1 MSAFNR
7 PSKENPTMTDRDV
20 RASMKATQVLSIA
33 ILILLLIGTAA
44 PTSALRIGGPE
55 VVVPVI
61 AHNPGLL
68 GTEWRTDV
76 WIDNPYGD
84 VSDVTL
90 TFYPTNGSPV
100 VVETAIGE
108 YMGLFF
114 DDIVLNTF
122 GLDDIKG
129 MLIVSAPDTRIE
141 VRARIFNTGGGDGEF
156 GQALFGLDTGDLR
169 RQSYVSGVSTIE
181 GNRVSFGIANPTG
194 SSFEVNLYVD
204 DAQDNVNLHFET
216 VTLEPHQLIQ
226 FSDVAA
232 RWGLPGSSTIRIQV
246 SSALNENLVYA
257 YASVVRND
265 TGDASF
271 LFGTSPN
278 T

>member
-1 MSAFNR
+1 VNR
-7 PSKENPTMTDRDV
+7 LDKEYPTMTNRDV
-20 RASMKATQVLSIA
+20 RASIQATRYLPVALV
-33 ILILLLIGTAA
+33 ILLMIGMAA
-44 PTSALRIGGPE
+44 PTAALRIGGPE

-68 GTEWRTDV
+68 GSEWQTDV

-108 YMGLFF
+108 YVGLFY

-122 GLDDIKG
+122 GMDNTKG
-129 MLIVSAPDTRIE
+129 MLIVSAPGTRIE

-169 RQSYVSGVSTIE
+169 RQSYVSGISTTE
-181 GNRVSFGIANPTG
+181 GNRVSFGIANPTEN
-194 SSFEVNLYVD
+194 SFDVNLYVD
-204 DAQDNVNLHFET
+204 DAQDNVSLHSET
-216 VTLEPHQLIQ
+216 VKLEPYQVIQ

-232 RWGLPGSSTIRIQV
+232 RWGLPESSIIRIQV
-246 SSALNENLVYA
+246 NSAFNENFFYA

>member
-1 MSAFNR
+1 MGNHDA
-7 PSKENPTMTDRDV
+7 
-20 RASMKATQVLSIA
+20 RANMKATQHLPVA
-33 ILILLLIGTAA
+33 ILLLLVIGLAA
-44 PTSALRIGGPE
+44 PSSALKIGGPE

-68 GTEWRTDV
+68 GTEWRTEV

-84 VSDVTL
+84 VSDVIL

-100 VVETAIGE
+100 VVETTIGE
-108 YMGLFF
+108 YMELFY

-122 GLDDIKG
+122 GMDNTKG
-129 MLIVSAPDTRIE
+129 MLIVSAPGTRVE
-141 VRARIFNTGGGDGEF
+141 VRARIFNTGGGEGQF
-156 GQALFGLDTGDLR
+156 GQAMFGLDTGDLR
-169 RQSYVSGVSTIE
+169 RQSYVSGISTIE
-181 GNRVSFGIANPTG
+181 GNRVSFGIANPTEN
-194 SSFEVNLYVD
+194 SFDVNLDVVD
-204 DAQDNVNLHFET
+204 AGDGVNLHSET
-216 VTLEPHQLIQ
+216 VTLEPYQVVQ

-232 RWGLPGSSTIRIQV
+232 RLGLPESSTIRIQV
-246 SSALNENLVYA
+246 NAAFNENFFYA

-278 T
+278 V

>member
-1 MSAFNR
+1 MTNR
-7 PSKENPTMTDRDV
+7 DARVNV
-20 RASMKATQVLSIA
+20 KATQHLPVA
-33 ILILLLIGTAA
+33 ILILLMIGLAA

-68 GTEWRTDV
+68 GTEWRTEV

-84 VSDVTL
+84 VSDVIL

-100 VVETAIGE
+100 VVETTIGA
-108 YMGLFF
+108 YMELFY

-122 GLDDIKG
+122 GMNNTKG
-129 MLIVSAPDTRIE
+129 MLIVSAPGTRVE
-141 VRARIFNTGGGDGEF
+141 VRARIFNTGGGEGQF
-156 GQALFGLDTGDLR
+156 GQAMFGLDTGDLR
-169 RQSYVSGVSTIE
+169 RQSYVSGISTIE
-181 GNRVSFGIANPTG
+181 GNRVNFGIANPTAN
-194 SSFEVNLYVD
+194 SFDVNLSII
-204 DAQDNVNLHFET
+204 DAKDNVSLYSET
-216 VTLEPHQLIQ
+216 ITLESYQVVQ
-226 FSDVAA
+226 FSDIAA
-232 RWGLPGSSTIRIQV
+232 RWGLPKSSTIRIQV
-246 SSALNENLVYA
+246 NGTFNENFFYA

-278 T
+278 A